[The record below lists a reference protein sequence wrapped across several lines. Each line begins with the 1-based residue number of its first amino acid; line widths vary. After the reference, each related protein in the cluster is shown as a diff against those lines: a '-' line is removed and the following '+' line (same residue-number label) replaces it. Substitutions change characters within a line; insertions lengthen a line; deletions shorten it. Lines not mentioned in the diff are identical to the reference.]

1 MAQAREIKIHGHRIY
16 YEESGAGEPLVLVH
30 GWSGSSFDWR
40 LVVPILAER
49 YRVLALD
56 QIGFG
61 RSDKPRIHYTIENF
75 VEYLDEFIGLVG
87 SGQVHLAGNS
97 MGGHIV
103 CEYALSYP
111 AKARS
116 LILIDAAGVRAN
128 LPFFFRLARVPK
140 LLEWILSM
148 TSAESFRRF
157 MESRGPYYNRQI
169 ITEELVRGHMQSF
182 LSKEGIH
189 AAADSLRRNIGV
201 IFVEDRLGE
210 LKIPVLILWGKDD
223 STLPVSMSY
232 TFHRKIKGSKLV
244 ILDECGHIPMEEKP
258 QDCATA
264 MLNLLAESGRY

>member
-1 MAQAREIKIHGHRIY
+1 MAQASEIQIHGHRIY

-30 GWSGSSFDWR
+30 GWTGSSFDWR
-40 LVVPILAER
+40 LVVPSLAER

-61 RSDKPRIHYTIENF
+61 KSDKPRIHYTIENF
-75 VEYLDEFIGLVG
+75 VEYLDEFIGLLG
-87 SGQVHLAGNS
+87 LGRVHLAGNS
-97 MGGHIV
+97 MGGQIA

-111 AKARS
+111 ARAKS
-116 LILIDAAGVRAN
+116 LVLIDSAGVRAG

-140 LLEWILSM
+140 LLEWTISM
-148 TSAESFRRF
+148 TTPDSYRRF
-157 MESRGPYYNRQI
+157 MLSRGPYYNPRII
-169 ITEELVRGHMQSF
+169 ITEDLIRGHMQSF

-201 IFVEDRLGE
+201 VFVEDRLGE

-223 STLPVSMSY
+223 PTLPVSMAY
-232 TFHRKIKGSKLV
+232 TFHRKIKASKLV

-258 QDCATA
+258 QECARV
-264 MLNLLAESGRY
+264 MLEILAES